1 MKLQQRKAQE
11 KGIEFTAIFE
21 NIAFDSR
28 VGSSQEESAVIMSDQ
43 DRIK

>member
-1 MKLQQRKAQE
+1 MKLQQKKAQE

-21 NIAFDSR
+21 GIAFDSR
-28 VGSSQEESAVIMSDQ
+28 VGSHEESAVIMSDQ

>member
-1 MKLQQRKAQE
+1 MKLQQKKAQE

-21 NIAFDSR
+21 GIAFDSR
-28 VGSSQEESAVIMSDQ
+28 VGSQEESAIIMSDQ